1 MRKFLRFVFSKKFIV
16 VLLAL
21 IQILAFIMLTTRLY
35 TIGSAIYVVL
45 IMFSI
50 GVMLYLFERD
60 NLNPAYK
67 LLQHC
72 TCLLRP

>member
-1 MRKFLRFVFSKKFIV
+1 MEKCSIFSKKFIV

-50 GVMLYLFERD
+50 GVMLGVDGSIELANIVAGKRS
-60 NLNPAYK
+60 
-67 LLQHC
+67 LLDGVVC
-72 TCLLRP
+72 C